1 MAGRAGGNGKSG
13 RNGTGVVA
21 TGMGVSSPMGNSV
34 KEFWATCLAGKSG
47 IDILTSFAHSAYP
60 IHIAGEIKTVAP
72 EEHMDRRDARRM
84 ARFSQFAIAATHD
97 AIKHAEVDMDEVERT
112 RGGVLIGNG
121 IGGLVE
127 TQEAVR
133 TMDARGGMKIDP
145 FYYPKMLPN
154 MAAAHIALHIGAK
167 GYNNTVI
174 TACAAGTQ
182 ALGDALDLVRAGR
195 VDVAIAGGT
204 EATLCETGLA
214 GFAVIRALSSQNEEP
229 QKASRPF
236 DAERDGF
243 VASEAAGIFVLENL
257 EHARKRNAPILA
269 ELVGYG
275 AGNDAYHV
283 VAPSEDGEGAAN
295 AMQWALEDAGVEPAE
310 VDYINA
316 HGTSTKLNDASETLA
331 IKRVFG
337 EDAYRVPISATKSMI
352 GHSFGAAGA
361 IESIAAV
368 QSIQTGVIHPTINYE
383 NPDPDCDLDYVPN
396 EARRAEIGIVL
407 KNSFGFGGQNAC
419 LVFKRHE
426 GKYPMPDGGRS
437 RR

>member
-1 MAGRAGGNGKSG
+1 MAGRNGKNG
-13 RNGTGVVA
+13 KNGTRVVV
-21 TGMGVSSPMGNSV
+21 TGMGAITPIGNSV
-34 KEFWATCLAGKSG
+34 KEFWASCLAGKSG
-47 IDILTSFAHSAYP
+47 IDILTSFDHSAYP
-60 IHIAGEIKTVAP
+60 IHIAGEIKNFDP

-84 ARFSQFAIAATHD
+84 ARFSQFAIAATHE
-97 AIKHAEVDMDEVERT
+97 AIEHAELDMDEVERT
-112 RGGVLIGNG
+112 RVGVLIGNG

-195 VDVAIAGGT
+195 VDVAITGGT

-214 GFAVIRALSSQNEEP
+214 GFAVIRALSSHNKEP

-295 AMQWALEDAGVEPAE
+295 AMHWALEDAGVEPAE

-361 IESIAAV
+361 VESVAAV
-368 QSIQTGVIHPTINYE
+368 QTIQTGMIHPTINYE
-383 NPDPDCDLDYVPN
+383 HPDPECDLDYVPN
-396 EARRAEIGIVL
+396 KARRADVDIVL

-419 LVFKRHE
+419 LVFKRYE
-426 GKYPMPDGGRS
+426 D
-437 RR
+437 

>member
-1 MAGRAGGNGKSG
+1 MAGRNG
-13 RNGTGVVA
+13 RNGKNGAHGTRVVV
-21 TGMGVSSPMGNSV
+21 TGMGAITPIGNSV
-34 KEFWATCLAGKSG
+34 KEFWESCLAGKSG
-47 IDILTSFAHSAYP
+47 IGILTSFDHSAYP
-60 IHIAGEIKTVAP
+60 IHIAGEIKDFDP
-72 EEHMDRRDARRM
+72 EQHMDRRDARRM
-84 ARFSQFAIAATHD
+84 ARFSQFAIAATHEALKQAD
-97 AIKHAEVDMDEVERT
+97 LDMDKVERE
-112 RGGVLIGNG
+112 RVGVLIGNG

-133 TMDARGGMKIDP
+133 TVDGRGGMKIDP
-145 FYYPKMLPN
+145 FYFPKMLPN
-154 MAAAHIALHIGAK
+154 MAAAHIALHLGAK

-214 GFAVIRALSSQNEEP
+214 GFAVIRALSSHNEEP
-229 QKASRPF
+229 KKASRPF

-243 VASEAAGIFVLENL
+243 VAAEGAGIFVLENL
-257 EHARKRNAPILA
+257 EHARARKAPVLA
-269 ELVGYG
+269 ELAGYG

-283 VAPSEDGEGAAN
+283 VAPSLDGEGAAN
-295 AMQWALEDAGVEPAE
+295 AMHWALDDAGVEPAE

-361 IESIAAV
+361 VESIAAV
-368 QSIQTGVIHPTINYE
+368 QSIQTGMIHPTINLE
-383 NPDPDCDLDYVPN
+383 HPDPECDLDYVPN
-396 EARRAEIGIVL
+396 GPRKADVGVVL

-419 LVFKRHE
+419 LVFKRFE
-426 GKYPMPDGGRS
+426 D
-437 RR
+437 